1 MFLILKILLVALLHL
16 AVFLCY
22 PETGPYGNIFLI
34 ISTLAWSTVLVVMNA
49 NLKFIK
55 LLSGAVGLLLNMA
68 FFALMLAAIAFTMP
82 QHDGVSIRE
91 KIRKRQFP
99 DRTSLD
105 TGLIKLGVNY
115 RSEVK
120 KNIKGLD
127 LGIQKALKKIEKD

>member
-1 MFLILKILLVALLHL
+1 MFLIFKILLVALLHL

-22 PETGPYGNIFLI
+22 PETGPYGNLFLI
-34 ISTLAWSTVLVVMNA
+34 ISTLAWSVILVVMNA

-55 LLSGAVGLLLNMA
+55 LLSGAAGLLFNLA
-68 FFALMLAAIAFTMP
+68 FFAVMLLAIAFIMP
-82 QHDGVSIRE
+82 QRDGVSVRE

-99 DRTSLD
+99 DRTSLN

-120 KNIKGLD
+120 KDIKGLD